1 MSYSRPQRR
10 PATAALRRSWAGG
23 ALLLGL
29 MGAPAPVVA
38 GPPGASG
45 TTQAAPAPMKSK
57 VEIEVMVVHATN
69 AHSQVD
75 PRLKPVL
82 QHLKFLQFEGF
93 QLISL
98 EEKHLAVGSGHTF
111 EIVGDRQVKIDVI
124 ERNETQ
130 VKLRVR
136 MSNARGMFLDTTI
149 RIHRNKSFMVGGPD
163 HDGGKLLLPITAH
176 Y

>member
-1 MSYSRPQRR
+1 MSFLRPQRR
-10 PATAALRRSWAGG
+10 PATAAFRRTWAGG

-29 MGAPAPVVA
+29 IAAPALVVA
-38 GPPGASG
+38 GPPGASS
-45 TTQAAPAPMKSK
+45 QSAPAPMKSK

-75 PRLKPVL
+75 ARLKPVL

-124 ERNETQ
+124 ERDETQ